1 MSYTGEAVK
10 LKSIARKYPKRE
22 IHLIRDNYGTHKHPK
37 VRQWVE
43 AHPRFHLHF
52 TPTSSS
58 WLNLVERWF
67 AKITDEAIRRGS
79 FDDVRSLERKIMK
92 YLVHWNL
99 DATPFRWTKTPRQIR
114 KSIRRVQATDE
125 TGH

>member
-1 MSYTGEAVK
+1 MSYTGAAVK

-22 IHLIRDNYGTHKHPK
+22 IHLICDNYGTHKHPK

-43 AHPRFHLHF
+43 AHPRFYLHF

-67 AKITDEAIRRGS
+67 ARITDEAIRRGS

-114 KSIRRVQATDE
+114 KSIRRVQATYE